1 MNIAQDDDL
10 GDSLDGI
17 SGKVNVY
24 LCGASLI
31 APQVSPV
38 ISRILFYQFAAS
50 LGRVDCGPLRGQ
62 R

>member
-1 MNIAQDDDL
+1 MNIAQDDTL

-38 ISRILFYQFAAS
+38 ISRALLDQFPV
-50 LGRVDCGPLRGQ
+50 GRVDSGPLREQ
-62 R
+62 